1 MVIKKIICVLSAAA
15 LFSGSSALAAQEIQ
29 IRADLNNGLHLT
41 DTSDAAAGR
50 GFGILATADYEQM
63 ESKSALEIARSMAHI
78 NQLAE
83 GENSLEFQADLT
95 DNTNYTIVINDGT
108 VQRTDEFKYV
118 SPQSL
123 KDNFLPSL
131 NASNMYSK
139 LTDETGTAVMD
150 LYCGN
155 WSDLSSDGK
164 AAVATYF
171 ASALPNKAEDFVA
184 KGKSAVAAQ
193 KICDIS
199 DDAVTATANP
209 IDEMMEVLKED
220 LGLSALEEYAS
231 YTDTNDT
238 FKQILALR
246 INNDRSRAASDF
258 AGYFT
263 EQYYLTGI
271 QTSGNY
277 SQIKPLLTA
286 LETKCGMNIASYKA
300 LNDTKSVD
308 SALVGK
314 SYSDAAALAAALPS
328 LCTSQSSGGGSSSGG
343 GGGGSKTGVTFAEP
357 INSANTTTPSQ
368 SNDLFTDVSSE
379 HWAYEAISVL
389 SGRGA
394 VSGYGDG
401 RFCPNNNVTRAEFLT
416 MLLRAF
422 DFVDGEAEQGFN
434 DVDESAWYYKYAM
447 TGKKYGITGG
457 YEDGSFRAENNV
469 TRQEAVCMI
478 ANLAN
483 TGAIALGAVRES
495 VEFTDNEQI
504 AEYAAENVQRL
515 YCAGVINGYEDG
527 SFAPLGQ
534 LTRAE
539 AAKMIFS
546 ILQANV

>member
-41 DTSDAAAGR
+41 DTSDAAAWR
-50 GFGILATADYEQM
+50 GFGILTTADYEQM
-63 ESKSALEIARSMAHI
+63 DSKSSLELARNMSHI

-83 GENSLEFQADLT
+83 GESSVEFQADLT
-95 DNTNYTIVINDGT
+95 DNTKYTIIINDGT
-108 VQRTDEFKYV
+108 ELRTDEFKYV

-123 KDNFLPSL
+123 KDNFYPSL
-131 NASNMYSK
+131 TASNMYPR
-139 LTDETGTAVMD
+139 LTDETGTAVMN

-155 WSDLSSDGK
+155 WSGLSSEGK
-164 AAVATYF
+164 EAVAKYF
-171 ASALPNKAEDFVA
+171 ASALPNNVEDFVA
-184 KGKSAVAAQ
+184 KGKSSVAAQ
-193 KICDIS
+193 EICDIGDES
-199 DDAVTATANP
+199 VTATANP
-209 IDEMMEVLKED
+209 INELMEALKED
-220 LGLSALEEYAS
+220 LGLSALDEYKS
-231 YTDTNDT
+231 YTDMNDT
-238 FKQILALR
+238 FKQILSLR

-271 QTSGNY
+271 QTSGNH
-277 SQIKPLLTA
+277 SQIKPLLAA
-286 LETKCGMNIASYKA
+286 LEAKCGMNIASYKA
-300 LNDTKSVD
+300 LSDTKNVD

-314 SYSDAAALAAALPS
+314 SYADMTALATELS
-328 LCTSQSSGGGSSSGG
+328 TLCAVKPIGGGGGG
-343 GGGGSKTGVTFAEP
+343 GGGGSKTGLTFTEP
-357 INSANTTTPSQ
+357 INSANTPTQSQ
-368 SNDLFTDVSSE
+368 SNDLFTDVSAE

-422 DFVDGEAEQGFN
+422 DFVDGEAEKGFN

-495 VEFTDNEQI
+495 VEFTDNTQI